1 MNSVVLV
8 NIALLLSAGML
19 ALFYSRGAAVLL
31 LFLPASQVL
40 GLVRP
45 MAIAEKGVMDV
56 HLLVS
61 LIVIGLII
69 ASVSQF
75 HELGRARLIVPML
88 CLSGFW
94 IYGVL
99 YPLRDGGS
107 TLFYS
112 LKASKEFFTVFSYF
126 AILLFLR
133 TERDIRWGWRCLLG
147 LGLYY
152 SVLEIAAQAMGEGLL
167 RHLTFDYN
175 REGQLFWKVYVTF
188 WPVILIAFFHAFFR
202 LTQRAGRPY
211 GALLFATF
219 GLLFTFFRSYLLG
232 AAGAIPLVL
241 MLARHRVGT
250 IMSQIA
256 FFGTVLGFAIL
267 VMGLFWNGTSG
278 KEGGVFDL
286 FVMSGLT
293 ELQTQKGGA
302 IEGREVFSKGRRM
315 ILQRS
320 PYSGYGFID
329 KDSKDG
335 RRYQEDIIGDV
346 LGFIDKGDVDTALK
360 FGAVGRALLYATFAY
375 VAWALIRLA
384 NQRLSQTLNVRC
396 LALAATI
403 VVFLVVQPVH
413 APLTYSFGLLPLG
426 IALGLIERERILALQ
441 DRVVQQPLVQSE
453 QPMRESAETDEKR
466 ILSW

>member
-1 MNSVVLV
+1 MNSVVLL

-31 LFLPASQVL
+31 LLLPASQVL

-56 HLLVS
+56 HLLVA
-61 LIVIGLII
+61 LIIMGLII

-75 HELGRARLIVPML
+75 HELSRARLIVPLL

-107 TLFYS
+107 TLLYS
-112 LKASKEFFTVFSYF
+112 LKASKEFSTIFSYF

-133 TERDIRWGWRCLLG
+133 TERDVRWGWRFLLG

-152 SVLEIAAQAMGEGLL
+152 SVLEIATQAMGEGLL
-167 RHLTFDYN
+167 RHLTFEYQ
-175 REGQLFWKVYVTF
+175 REGGWFWKVYVTF
-188 WPVILIAFFHAFFR
+188 WPVILIAFFHAFFK

-211 GALLFATF
+211 GALLLGSF
-219 GLLFTFFRSYLLG
+219 GLLLTFFRSYLLG

-241 MLARHRVGT
+241 MLARGRVRT

-256 FFGTVLGFAIL
+256 FFGIVVGFAIL
-267 VMGLFWNGTSG
+267 VMGLFLDRTSG

-302 IEGREVFSKGRRM
+302 IEGREVFAKDRRM

-329 KDSKDG
+329 KDSKAG
-335 RRYQEDIIGDV
+335 RRYQEHMTGDM

-384 NQRLSQTLNVRC
+384 NQRLGPTLNARC

-426 IALGLIERERILALQ
+426 IALGLIERERMLALRY
-441 DRVVQQPLVQSE
+441 RVVQQPLVQSE
-453 QPMRESAETDEKR
+453 QPMRESAKTDEKR